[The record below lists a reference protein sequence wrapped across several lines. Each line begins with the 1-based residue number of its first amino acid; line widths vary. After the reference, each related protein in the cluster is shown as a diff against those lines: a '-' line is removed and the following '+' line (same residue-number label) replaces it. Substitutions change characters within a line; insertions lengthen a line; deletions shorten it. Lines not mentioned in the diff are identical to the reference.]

1 MQIWE
6 ILPIGESFI
15 TYSLVFEVTI
25 SMGKPSSL
33 VEKDVSPHTNP
44 VCKSFSFLIGGL
56 LIPSKIHD
64 I

>member
-1 MQIWE
+1 MRMWE
-6 ILPIGESFI
+6 ILPIGASFI

-25 SMGKPSSL
+25 SMRKPSSL
-33 VEKDVSPHTNP
+33 VKDVSPHTNP
-44 VCKSFSFLIGGL
+44 VYKSFSFLIGGL